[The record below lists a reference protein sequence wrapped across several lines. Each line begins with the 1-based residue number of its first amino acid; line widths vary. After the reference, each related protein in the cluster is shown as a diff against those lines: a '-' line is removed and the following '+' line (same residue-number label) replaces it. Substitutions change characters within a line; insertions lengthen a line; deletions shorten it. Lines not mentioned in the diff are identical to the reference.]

1 MDSDKLYNL
10 LDKIYTELQSQ
21 NKSIDNADCKFD
33 GIDKELQNL
42 NKKIDEVIC
51 IKKEMLT
58 ILDESKKSF

>member
-10 LDKIYTELQSQ
+10 LCKIYKELQTQSKCL
-21 NKSIDNADCKFD
+21 NSFE
-33 GIDKELQNL
+33 KELQNL
-42 NKKIDEVIC
+42 NKKIDDAIC

>member
-1 MDSDKLYNL
+1 MDSDKLYNF

-21 NKSIDNADCKFD
+21 SKCLDWNDSKLDSIE
-33 GIDKELQNL
+33 KELQNL
-42 NKKIDEVIC
+42 NKKIDDAIC